1 MNTHRIAPDP
11 CRGSGVRPPGKH
23 SNIRRM
29 RKEAGR

>member
-1 MNTHRIAPDP
+1 MNTRHTAPGP
-11 CRGSGVRPPGKH
+11 CRGTGGRPPGKH